1 MILVFLEK
9 GDFHNKLVIEDQ
21 ELFQSRIIENT
32 FCGIDLNGN
41 DAEEKLKK
49 FFMENKVTSL
59 HDFEEGYVLDFYIAD
74 DDVVFIYDEQKLKR
88 ENSEKTYEL
97 YCSIGL
103 FDDLSQIETGCCGR
117 DEDESELLAS
127 FKTEEEAIEAL
138 KKHPSTVERR
148 DGQYEVKE
156 YFVSVVIYDEYG
168 DPDFI
173 TDQIE
178 QELDF

>member
-1 MILVFLEK
+1 M
-9 GDFHNKLVIEDQ
+9 
-21 ELFQSRIIENT
+21 
-32 FCGIDLNGN
+32 
-41 DAEEKLKK
+41 
-49 FFMENKVTSL
+49 
-59 HDFEEGYVLDFYIAD
+59 
-74 DDVVFIYDEQKLKR
+74 
-88 ENSEKTYEL
+88 
-97 YCSIGL
+97 
-103 FDDLSQIETGCCGR
+103 
-117 DEDESELLAS
+117 
-127 FKTEEEAIEAL
+127 